1 MLRAIS
7 AALWRTIALIAVR
20 LSRGVRGVAVAVAV
34 AALAAAAGLTA
45 AIFEG
50 SACGTDKF

>member
-1 MLRAIS
+1 MNAQKNIPTSKITEQNLV
-7 AALWRTIALIAVR
+7 AVR
-20 LSRGVRGVAVAVAV
+20 LSRCVRGV

-50 SACGTDKF
+50 AACGTDNF

>member
-1 MLRAIS
+1 LLRAIS
-7 AALWRTIALIAVR
+7 AALWSTIVLIAVR
-20 LSRGVRGVAVAVAV
+20 LSRGVRGV

-50 SACGTDKF
+50 AACGTDNF